1 MRPAFPALALVL
13 SLGLGSANGAAAAG
27 PFQAFAGSW
36 RGGGEVMGSNGV
48 REHIRCR
55 AVYSI
60 SNQGEAMTQTIVCA
74 SPSYKM
80 DIRSHV
86 EARGEQVEGEW
97 SEATRNVA
105 GLLSGRIVGGRFEGA
120 IQGPSFTA
128 GVSLIA
134 NGRGQSVSIAPS
146 AGDIAGVSIELTRG

>member
-1 MRPAFPALALVL
+1 MRPAISALALVL
-13 SLGLGSANGAAAAG
+13 WLCAANAASAEG

-55 AVYSI
+55 ADYSI
-60 SNQGEAMTQTIVCA
+60 SNQGEAMSQTIVCA

-80 DIRSHV
+80 DVRSHL
-86 EARGEQVEGEW
+86 EARGEQVEGDW
-97 SEATRNVA
+97 SETTRSVA
-105 GLLSGRIVGGRFEGA
+105 GQVSGRIVGGRFEGSV
-120 IQGPSFTA
+120 QGPSFTA
-128 GVSLIA
+128 GISLIA

-146 AGDIAGVSIELTRG
+146 GGDIAGVSIQLMRKG